1 LRGGGSVSK
10 VTMRGVQR
18 KKIRLNT
25 NEVPAFLDANQL
37 HSQHRAFSR
46 PMEFPFLG
54 IWTSPD
60 LVRYRH
66 PKWPPDK
73 PAQEIDVHWTGVT
86 LGGKRPYFGCPHCKR
101 RAIKLHDAGGFLTCR
116 TCCNL
121 RYKTPQVRRRA
132 CLFLKAKKIRAQLWA
147 ADSMPLG
154 PWPPRPFAMSRKVY
168 ERHIRKLIK
177 IEGAINTLERVASPA
192 YRRERERNRDG
203 SFVTQYDQ
211 LEMR

>member
-1 LRGGGSVSK
+1 LHQYGNIAFTTPPTASPATETQ
-10 VTMRGVQR
+10 VT
-18 KKIRLNT
+18 
-25 NEVPAFLDANQL
+25 
-37 HSQHRAFSR
+37 
-46 PMEFPFLG
+46 
-54 IWTSPD
+54 
-60 LVRYRH
+60 
-66 PKWPPDK
+66 
-73 PAQEIDVHWTGVT
+73 
-86 LGGKRPYFGCPHCKR
+86 
-101 RAIKLHDAGGFLTCR
+101 
-116 TCCNL
+116 
-121 RYKTPQVRRRA
+121 TPQPSP
-132 CLFLKAKKIRAQLWA
+132 IRAQLWA